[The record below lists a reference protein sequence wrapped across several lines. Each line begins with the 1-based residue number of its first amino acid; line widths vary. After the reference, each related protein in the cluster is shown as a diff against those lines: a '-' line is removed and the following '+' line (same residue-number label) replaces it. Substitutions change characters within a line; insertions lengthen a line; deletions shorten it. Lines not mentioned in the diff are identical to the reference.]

1 MPKRSSPQGAQLGAV
16 PASWGHSETLRGDTL
31 PQPPASGLR
40 EAASVYTC
48 HEGRRE
54 KEEAGAEPQTSP
66 PRPGGNPGGAQLGQ
80 VDAKGQGGP
89 RRPGWHGWLSSA
101 ELGMPSAG
109 PPLRALPAAFRSR
122 RGEQSPHRSSQARSR
137 ADAGR
142 CSRPGPPGRQAPPQP
157 PGARRRHSPGSSRTV
172 AMGMARRPGEELA
185 PRGRTG
191 CSDAERARA
200 EGELLPALS
209 AQRRHGRPPGVS
221 ALPRDPH
228 PTTLRP
234 LPPPPP
240 PPPPPPRRP
249 PPTPHTLPSCSGEP
263 LPLLRHFRAQVA
275 RSGPGAGGC
284 RGGGGHSG
292 GISVTEFGLLRR
304 RRREERR
311 SPFWV
316 RADCLFLYSLVAL
329 KCGLRTRSLLA
340 RPSRGAPGDGPEL
353 RSARLFSRCARE
365 QVKSRLGIKLQT
377 CGN

>member
-1 MPKRSSPQGAQLGAV
+1 MGGGQWEVQLVSVSHGEKDPTTARPLSPAPRCTCQAERLKNNSSTFERNEGDDADNFLRSAEKVLSARDTAWGCPCPLGTSRDPPRRHSPAAAGLGPPRGSQCLHLSRGEEGEGGSRSGAPNFSTAAGREPRRRAARPGRRQEAGRATAAGRARLALLGRARDAERRATAPGAAGGV
-16 PASWGHSETLRGDTL
+16 
-31 PQPPASGLR
+31 PQPPR
-40 EAASVYTC
+40 
-48 HEGRRE
+48 
-54 KEEAGAEPQTSP
+54 GAEPAPELAGPQ
-66 PRPGGNPGGAQLGQ
+66 PGRRRQ
-80 VDAKGQGGP
+80 VLHARSTGP
-89 RRPGWHGWLSSA
+89 VGSSA
-101 ELGMPSAG
+101 A
-109 PPLRALPAAFRSR
+109 
-122 RGEQSPHRSSQARSR
+122 
-137 ADAGR
+137 
-142 CSRPGPPGRQAPPQP
+142 
-157 PGARRRHSPGSSRTV
+157 PGARRWRHLPGSSRTV

-292 GISVTEFGLLRR
+292 GISV
-304 RRREERR
+304 
-311 SPFWV
+311 
-316 RADCLFLYSLVAL
+316 
-329 KCGLRTRSLLA
+329 
-340 RPSRGAPGDGPEL
+340 PE
-353 RSARLFSRCARE
+353 C
-365 QVKSRLGIKLQT
+365 
-377 CGN
+377 